1 MKQALVLIAL
11 VAATLGAGYALAGF
25 AAVFTLVYGAI
36 ALMAAMIAATFFW
49 LWAVRATPLAL
60 GMAVSWSGIAL
71 VTGWGWLF
79 ELMGRPGWA
88 VGHPAVLALLA
99 LYVVGAVLHFAVIH
113 RSFGRHGAGFLWPVA
128 VSVGLS
134 VLAFVVV

>member
-1 MKQALVLIAL
+1 MKQALALIAL
-11 VAATLGAGYALAGF
+11 VGATLAAAHALAGF

-36 ALMAAMIAATFFW
+36 AAMGAMIAATFFW

-60 GMAVSWSGIAL
+60 GMAVSWSGIAA

-79 ELMGRPGWA
+79 ELLGRPGWA

-99 LYVVGAVLHFAVIH
+99 LYVAGAVLHFSVIH

-128 VSVGLS
+128 GAVALS
-134 VLAFVVV
+134 VAAYAAV